1 MLVLPE
7 QYKSFETIL
16 KGKEKLKIFKKM
28 DTGKT
33 LFGKPKVDITAGI
46 IWLVFI
52 AKTKQ
57 NNKKI
62 CFPAKK
68 IQQNNEV

>member
-16 KGKEKLKIFKKM
+16 KGKEKLKIFRKT

-33 LFGKPKVDITAGI
+33 LFGRPKVDITGI